1 MINAMQH
8 IGLGVW
14 DVDKTYDFYNRFFGY
29 KVKLNDLTVASKE
42 MEPVV
47 GSVETMRMMMAANP
61 KGGGIIE
68 LIEHKSSPIRPFP
81 ENGRYGYYGVLEAGY
96 GVRQID
102 RVVADM
108 KAAGVPFLTP
118 VFEQDLGD
126 GRKWRFA
133 YLQDPDGLPLQL
145 TEEVGSIGQ
154 AHNGGKPA
162 MLGLSHIGLGVSD
175 LERSIEFYRNALG
188 FDRVLFQFEGEVPE
202 MEPVAGMP
210 LRAKVAILERSQ
222 PASGPL
228 GRLLPRGVLKLFEVK
243 DSRGRHAYKGRRW
256 GDIGCMEFCMDVTD
270 LHAVVADMK
279 AKGIPIYLPPVE
291 IDMGSGS
298 KGMVAYVRDPDGS
311 IVEFVEA
318 KSIAWLGPR
327 LFMTFA
333 MPLLRLYDR
342 LSGG

>member
-14 DVDKTYDFYNRFFGY
+14 DVDKTYGFYKRFFGY

-81 ENGRYGYYGVLEAGY
+81 EDGRYGFYGVLEAGY
-96 GVRQID
+96 RVKQID
-102 RVVADM
+102 RVVAGM
-108 KAAGVPFLTP
+108 KAAGVPLLTP
-118 VFEQDLGD
+118 VCEQDLGG

-133 YLQDPDGLPLQL
+133 YLQDPDGFPLQL
-145 TEEVGSIGQ
+145 TEEIGSGAQ
-154 AHNGGKPA
+154 VRSAGKPVVE
-162 MLGLSHIGLGVSD
+162 GLCHIGLGVSD
-175 LERSIEFYRNALG
+175 LERSKAFYRNALG
-188 FDRVLFQFEGEVPE
+188 FDRVLYAFEGEMPE
-202 MEPVAGMP
+202 MEPVAGGP
-210 LRAKVAILERSQ
+210 LRAKMAILERSQ

-228 GRLLPRGVLKLFEVK
+228 SRLLPRGVLKLFEVK
-243 DSRGRHAYKGRRW
+243 ESRGRHAYKGRRW

-270 LHAVVADMK
+270 LPAVVADMK

-327 LFMTFA
+327 LFMTLA
-333 MPLLRLYDR
+333 VPLLKLYDR